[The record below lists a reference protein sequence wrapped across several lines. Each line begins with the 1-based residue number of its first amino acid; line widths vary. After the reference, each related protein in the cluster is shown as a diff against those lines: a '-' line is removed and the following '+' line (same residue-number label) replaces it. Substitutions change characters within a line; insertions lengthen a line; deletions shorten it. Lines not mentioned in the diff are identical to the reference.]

1 MAYWIVYIWEL
12 SPYESVYEIPSTTA
26 IVAWARIG
34 MCKVSYPIPLAS
46 MSIQS
51 QIYLEMSYQVRINL
65 LITDTY
71 LHDSYNKKSVTSI
84 KKSPLSIQV
93 AGERNPR
100 ARIKYSA
107 VSTQGRKSWQRGHD
121 DMN

>member
-1 MAYWIVYIWEL
+1 
-12 SPYESVYEIPSTTA
+12 
-26 IVAWARIG
+26 
-34 MCKVSYPIPLAS
+34 